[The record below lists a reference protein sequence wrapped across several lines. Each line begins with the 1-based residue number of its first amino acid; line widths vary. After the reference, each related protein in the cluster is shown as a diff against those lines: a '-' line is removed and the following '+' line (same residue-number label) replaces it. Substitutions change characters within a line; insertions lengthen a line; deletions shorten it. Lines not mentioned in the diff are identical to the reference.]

1 MVRILTAIVATLAA
15 ACMAACGGGSSQPES
30 PLTDPAVVEQ
40 GKSIFRFDT
49 FGDETQWTD
58 TLRMHEVIRTAVD
71 PTTALSVGIESRC
84 RSTARGGRAGNPR
97 RQYRSEKPRYHRRAI
112 EARRGG
118 GPQGHRRN
126 DQRHG
131 HADAR
136 WHYVRAMSFDRRR
149 FLCATASANA
159 SMAGPIA
166 ISIRVPSLRCRRP

>member
-71 PTTALSVGIESRC
+71 PTTALSVGLKVDAEALPAAVVQGIQRRQH
-84 RSTARGGRAGNPR
+84 RSQEPRDDGRA
-97 RQYRSEKPRYHRRAI
+97 A

-118 GPQGHRRN
+118 RRS
-126 DQRHG
+126 R
-131 HADAR
+131 APSKRSTAR
-136 WHYVRAMSFDRRR
+136 TR
-149 FLCATASANA
+149 
-159 SMAGPIA
+159 
-166 ISIRVPSLRCRRP
+166 